1 MKFDG
6 TIRVVSSIKPPLY
19 TIFCIFLPFSSSE
32 YISSF
37 MQQNMQQM
45 YASFI
50 DPSDLSNFSKLLF
63 LKKKRITYFL
73 VTRSFSSEK
82 FYLAFAGEKEERK
95 NIYRRDRTFALNETW
110 AAKLR
115 VYREHQRPPGCR
127 KISGWT
133 CRQFKTLCPLVSN
146 PSIIPFTLD
155 CPSP

>member
-1 MKFDG
+1 MELSALYLRLNHRYILYF
-6 TIRVVSSIKPPLY
+6 VSS
-19 TIFCIFLPFSSSE
+19 FLFLLRN
-32 YISSF
+32 YISPF
-37 MQQNMQQM
+37 MQQNMQQI
-45 YASFI
+45 ASFI

-63 LKKKRITYFL
+63 LKKKRITCFL

-95 NIYRRDRTFALNETW
+95 NIYRRDRIFALNETW

-115 VYREHQRPPGCR
+115 VYREHQRGCR